1 MGNAQREHKSA
12 KSREWYN
19 KNTTKIVKYDIH
31 MFLYKHW
38 IGSTMKRLEM
48 KIEKLYYM
56 TGTSKSYKILMPR
69 ENVGNA
75 RTLTLSI
82 TFHQVHWPILLAKSF
97 PNKWKTTVLDGN

>member
-12 KSREWYN
+12 KSKEWYS
-19 KNTTKIVKYDIH
+19 KNTTKTVKSDIF

-38 IGSTMKRLEM
+38 IGSMMKRLEM
-48 KIEKLYYM
+48 KIVKLYYM

-75 RTLTLSI
+75 ITLTLSI
-82 TFHQVHWPILLAKSF
+82 AFR
-97 PNKWKTTVLDGN
+97 